1 MNTVEIIPAIL
12 VDDFEQL
19 QNDIE
24 LIKVGTKRIQI
35 DICDGQFTP
44 NASWPYRKP
53 DNNFE
58 MLVREDQSLPGWETV
73 DYEFDLMVNKPEEVV
88 DDWVLAGASRIVL
101 HIESK
106 GSIKAAVDK
115 LIGRVEIGLASNI
128 DTPITKITEL
138 GFKIHNGE
146 IEDGSIQFI
155 QLMGIDH
162 IGFQGQEF
170 DVKVIDKIREVRE
183 AFPDLD
189 ISIDGGVSLE
199 TAQELID
206 AGANRLIV
214 GSAIMNAESPL
225 NALEE
230 FQNLA

>member
-1 MNTVEIIPAIL
+1 MIEIIPAIL

-24 LIKVGTKRIQI
+24 LIKLGTKRIQI

-44 NASWPYRKP
+44 SASWPYRKP

-58 MLVREDQSLPGWETV
+58 MLVREDQSLPGWETI
-73 DYEFDLMVNKPEEVV
+73 DFEFDLMVNKPEEVV

-106 GSIKAAVDK
+106 GDIKAAVEK
-115 LIGRVEIGLASNI
+115 LIGRVEIGIALNI
-128 DTPITKITEL
+128 DTPIQMINDAKI
-138 GFKIHNGE
+138 N
-146 IEDGSIQFI
+146 DQIQFI

-170 DVKVIDKIREVRE
+170 DAKVIDKITKVRT

-206 AGANRLIV
+206 AGASRLIV
-214 GSAIMNAESPL
+214 GSAIMNAESPF

-230 FQNLA
+230 FQSLA

>member
-1 MNTVEIIPAIL
+1 MTEIIPAIL

-19 QNDIE
+19 EDQIE
-24 LIKVGTKRIQI
+24 LIKLHTKRIQI

-58 MLVREDQSLPGWETV
+58 MLVREDQSLPGWEKI

-101 HIESK
+101 HIEAK
-106 GSIKAAVDK
+106 GNIMEAVEK
-115 LIGRVEIGLASNI
+115 LTDRVEIGLALNI
-128 DTPITKITEL
+128 DTSIDQLSEYVRK
-138 GFKIHNGE
+138 
-146 IEDGSIQFI
+146 IQFV

-170 DVKVIDKIREVRE
+170 DAKVIDKIKEVKE
-183 AFPDLD
+183 AFPDMLV
-189 ISIDGGVSLE
+189 SVDGGVSIE
-199 TAQELID
+199 SAQDLID
-206 AGANRLIV
+206 AGADRLIV
-214 GSAIMNAESPL
+214 GSAIFEAESPL

-230 FQNLA
+230 FQSL